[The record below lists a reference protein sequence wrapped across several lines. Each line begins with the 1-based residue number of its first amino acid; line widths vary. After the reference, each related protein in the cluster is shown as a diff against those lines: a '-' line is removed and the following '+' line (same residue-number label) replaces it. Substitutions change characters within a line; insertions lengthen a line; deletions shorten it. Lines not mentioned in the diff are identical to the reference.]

1 MAEGLF
7 RKLVAERKD
16 IAIQSAGLS
25 AGRGLPASQ
34 HAILALSEEGVDLMN
49 FRSKP
54 VSEELVRHATHI
66 FVMTR
71 DHKRLL
77 ELFFPEAGEK
87 TSYLLEFEP
96 GSPDVP
102 DPIGLGGNLRTLP
115 RRLEE
120 SPTQPSA
127 TYRKPTHDHRIS
139 LPGPKLHALSRG
151 GRSADC
157 PSHRERAPPP
167 VREYWADRQRE
178 LYQQGGDGSPRIL
191 PDE

>member
-1 MAEGLF
+1 MKNVLFVCTGNVCRSPMAEGLF

-54 VSEELVRHATHI
+54 VSEELVRQATHI

-87 TSYLLEFEP
+87 TYLLREFEP
-96 GSPDVP
+96 GSDR
-102 DPIGLGGNLRTLP
+102 IGQGNLRTLP

-151 GRSADC
+151 G
-157 PSHRERAPPP
+157 
-167 VREYWADRQRE
+167 
-178 LYQQGGDGSPRIL
+178 
-191 PDE
+191 